1 MLLFFAE
8 APKITK
14 GRGQIVKTMT
24 TTLKALAGQSVG
36 VRHHSVLMIVCEIKG
51 APKPVIMWNK
61 NGEEVAEGLMV

>member
-1 MLLFFAE
+1 
-8 APKITK
+8 
-14 GRGQIVKTMT
+14 MT

-36 VRHHSVLMIVCEIKG
+36 VRHHSVLMVVCEIKG